1 MSNQSEREITI
12 ILDGKRILLILIL
25 IIGFSAL
32 AYSYLLSLAGF
43 IAPSQDLPLKI
54 VAKETADQY
63 GNPKTSFQRGQLV
76 LVNATLEMAYGY
88 YTYSG
93 PDYYYYTPDY
103 YYYTEP
109 TKYLLIVQISYEETP
124 VFIGFSYD
132 SLEPDKSSSTG
143 LGYKLPDDAPTGTY
157 TVEIFVL
164 SNWISKGGD
173 VIAKNSGVSFT
184 FQVTG

>member
-1 MSNQSEREITI
+1 MSILSNQSEREITI
-12 ILDGKRILLILIL
+12 TLDGKRILLILML

-32 AYSYLLSLAGF
+32 AYSYFLSLAGF

-63 GNPKTSFQRGQLV
+63 GNPKSSFQRGQLV

-88 YTYSG
+88 YTNSG
-93 PDYYYYTPDY
+93 PDY

-109 TKYLLIVQISYEETP
+109 TKYLLIVQISYGETP

-173 VIAKNSGVSFT
+173 VIAQNSGVSFT